1 MTKKLT
7 SLKQLVKAGSISLD
21 KAIQYAEEN
30 NYNESIKKWLYNQ
43 KKQNRKGKKN
53 VETIGQD

>member
-7 SLKQLVKAGSISLD
+7 SLKQLVKTGSISLD

-30 NYNESIKKWLYNQ
+30 NYNESIKKWLNNL

>member
-1 MTKKLT
+1 MTEKLT
-7 SLKQLVKAGSISLD
+7 SLKQLVKTGSISLD

-30 NYNESIKKWLYNQ
+30 NYNESIKKWLNNR